1 MKVIILILMK
11 IEHNIVLSNFIMMLQ
26 SLDLEPNLTLN
37 NNIKVNAAITLQGL
51 LRRNFSNLSA

>member
-1 MKVIILILMK
+1 MK

-51 LRRNFSNLSA
+51 LRRSFSNLSA